1 MKLGTDG
8 GTPKTLVMFGEEK
21 SSISL
26 FRTIPVL
33 VINLEPKNVLTDLY
47 GMCIQGPTS
56 KTSIVTSFEAN
67 VSNCHYISRWPAAL
81 HMQVDLCRKIATGT

>member
-26 FRTIPVL
+26 FKTIPVL
-33 VINLEPKNVLTDLY
+33 VISFEPKNVLTDLY
-47 GMCIQGPTS
+47 GMCVQGPTSKTS
-56 KTSIVTSFEAN
+56 KTSIVTSFGAN
-67 VSNCHYISRWPAAL
+67 IS
-81 HMQVDLCRKIATGT
+81 IATM